1 MIPAPVP
8 TPSLIP
14 APVPT
19 PSPTPTQAS
28 VPTPS
33 SPSYSASGLQYQQS
47 VTSLVTSAPEPQI
60 ETNSNSPKVEIDTA
74 AFEIDQS
81 FTSQFEA
88 YLGISEENASPTLAE
103 SRQILSDVE
112 RATGTKPALLYIR
125 FIPDGGGINPSV
137 NPESKTQG
145 KNKGHEKDSLEL
157 VMVTATG
164 EPIRKRIPYAMR
176 SQVLEVAKQFHQEV
190 TTASKRNTN
199 SYLKPAQQLYKWL
212 LAPLEEELEAQG
224 IQNLVLIL
232 DSGLRTIPVAA
243 LHDGQHFLIEK
254 YSLGLM
260 PSLNLTDTRYQ
271 DIRKMEVLAMGASE
285 FTDKTP
291 LPAVPVELNAIAKD
305 VWTGE
310 LFLNE
315 AFTLDNLKSQRNA
328 RAFGIIHLATH
339 AEFQRGKASNSY
351 IQLWDS
357 KLQMDQV
364 RQLGWHNPAV
374 ELLVLSACRT
384 AVGDE
389 EAELGFAGL
398 AVQAGVKSALASLWY
413 VSDEGTLALMTEFYQ
428 QLHTVPIK
436 AEALRQ
442 AQIAMI
448 QNNVRLQQGHLL
460 SSKDNIALPP
470 SLTNLANK
478 NLSHPYYWAGFTMIG
493 SPW

>member
-1 MIPAPVP
+1 L
-8 TPSLIP
+8 S
-14 APVPT
+14 
-19 PSPTPTQAS
+19 
-28 VPTPS
+28 
-33 SPSYSASGLQYQQS
+33 
-47 VTSLVTSAPEPQI
+47 EI
-60 ETNSNSPKVEIDTA
+60 E
-74 AFEIDQS
+74 Q
-81 FTSQFEA
+81 
-88 YLGISEENASPTLAE
+88 
-103 SRQILSDVE
+103 
-112 RATGTKPALLYIR
+112 ATGVKPALLYIR

-137 NPESKTQG
+137 NPESDTQG
-145 KNKGHEKDSLEL
+145 NNKGRENDSLEL

-164 EPIRKRIPYAMR
+164 EPIQKRLPSVVR

-199 SYLKPAQQLYKWL
+199 SYLEPAQQLYKWMV
-212 LAPLEEELEAQG
+212 APLEDELQAQG

-243 LHDGQHFLIEK
+243 LHDGQQFLIEK

-291 LPAVPVELNAIAKD
+291 LPAVPLELNAIAKD

-315 AFTLDNLKSQRNA
+315 AFTLDNLKSQRNG

-357 KLQMDQV
+357 KLRMDQV

-398 AVQAGVKSALASLWY
+398 ALQAGVKSALASLWY
-413 VSDEGTLALMTEFYQ
+413 VNDEGTLALMTEFYQ

-436 AEALRQ
+436 AEALQQ

-460 SSKDNIALPP
+460 SSKENIALPA
-470 SLTNLANK
+470 SLINLADK